1 MHKIIAIGLNTF
13 RESARDKIFYSLLAF
28 AILIIGF
35 SVVLGNLSLGDTYKI
50 IQDFGLMA
58 LSLFGAL
65 TAIFVGIGMVYKEME
80 KRTVFVLL
88 SKPIAR
94 WQFILGKYLGLSLT
108 LIIMQAVMTL
118 FLFGICLLYQG
129 KVPYAIIFAV
139 VAIAFELQLI
149 LAAAVFFSTF
159 TTPFLSG
166 LFTLALFIIGH
177 ISVDLKV
184 IAARFEESAAKTL
197 IDALYYLLPN
207 LEKLN
212 YKAAA
217 VHRLAMDWNGYAGAI
232 AYALVYTAMILCAA
246 VLVFNRRDMK

>member
-13 RESARDKIFYSLLAF
+13 RESARDKIFYSLLVF
-28 AILIIGF
+28 AMLIIGF

-58 LSLFGAL
+58 LSLFGVL

-88 SKPIAR
+88 AKPIQR

-108 LIIMQAVMTL
+108 LLIMQAVMTL
-118 FLFGICLLYQG
+118 FLFAVCLLYQA
-129 KVPYAIIFAV
+129 KLPWAILYAVLAV
-139 VAIAFELQLI
+139 AFELQLI

-184 IAARFEESAAKTL
+184 IAARFEASGAKSL
-197 IDALYYLLPN
+197 IDGLYYLLPD
-207 LEKLN
+207 LERLN

-217 VHRLAMDWNGYAGAI
+217 VHRLAVAWDAYAAAL